1 MAAVNP
7 ISEAECVA
15 HCFQEEGEGGAEL
28 WGPWDQA
35 VTRHGLLDRPMV
47 GSQLA
52 CPAILP
58 RQYGWTMPKLSSLR
72 LYREILREVA
82 GLSPAPLRRKITRN
96 TREAFA
102 HHRSAPGHRL
112 AELHEDGRAVL
123 TVIRWLKT
131 IPEVGVW
138 GWLGQ

>member
-1 MAAVNP
+1 ML
-7 ISEAECVA
+7 
-15 HCFQEEGEGGAEL
+15 GG
-28 WGPWDQA
+28 
-35 VTRHGLLDRPMV
+35 
-47 GSQLA
+47 
-52 CPAILP
+52 
-58 RQYGWTMPKLSSLR
+58 QYGWTMPSISSLR

-112 AELHEDGRAVL
+112 AELHEDGRAVV

-138 GWLGQ
+138 GGLVSLEAEPPGSLELPPTCLPCTCS